1 MTPMAMTEAAK
12 PMATPEGRARNEE
25 VFRTAA
31 QLMVQKGYGATSIG
45 DIAKEVGMTKAG
57 LYHHINSKQDM
68 LFQILQHA
76 LNRLQHA
83 VIEPAKLLEDPEERL
98 REIIRLNVRGI
109 IDHGPEFT
117 LLFPE
122 RHHLDPAQQEVV
134 GERIQNYRTLMRDAL
149 REMANQGKLR
159 DLDTDIAQRHI
170 LQTIVGIARWYSEA
184 SVDDEDHLVQ
194 QTVDYHMAAI
204 LKH

>member
-1 MTPMAMTEAAK
+1 
-12 PMATPEGRARNEE
+12 
-25 VFRTAA
+25 
-31 QLMVQKGYGATSIG
+31 MVQKGYGATSIG

>member
-1 MTPMAMTEAAK
+1 MTPMAMTETAK

>member
-1 MTPMAMTEAAK
+1 MKIAGTAK
-12 PMATPEGRARNEE
+12 LMATPEGQARNEE
-25 VFRTAA
+25 VFRMAA
-31 QLMVQKGYGATSIG
+31 KMMVQNGYGGASMG
-45 DIAKEVGMTKAG
+45 DLAKAVGITKAG
-57 LYHHINSKQDM
+57 VYHHISSKQDM

-76 LNRLQHA
+76 LDGLERV

-122 RHHLDPAQQEVV
+122 RHHLDPPQQEVV
-134 GERIQNYRTLMRDAL
+134 AKRIQNYRTFVRAAL

-159 DLDTDIAQRHI
+159 DLDINIAQSHI
-170 LQTIVGIARWYSEA
+170 LQTIVGIARWYTEG
-184 SVDDEDHLVQ
+184 SVDDEAHLVE
-194 QTVDYHMAAI
+194 QTVDYNMSAI
-204 LKH
+204 